1 MNTTRLRKAF
11 KYPSDD
17 EGTDASHDEMDEQ
30 EQESLL
36 KRLRASES
44 STNAQYTL
52 IFTAL
57 PLIVTLPFAW
67 YLFIATSRIMALL
80 CLLSITSLGSSAYIM
95 SCMPVSSSSAN
106 TSSSGLGGSGQ
117 RRRLRPPPPPPSVVF
132 GTGTARGSQNE
143 AAFSPFSS
151 FSSFFA
157 TSPDDGP
164 VKQYLPYLNAATGV
178 ILLVAAMGYR
188 ARTDVP
194 EGLWLFLVLPAVVF
208 GMVVMARR
216 NIGDIQV
223 GLSELQGMRYEYK
236 GA

>member
-1 MNTTRLRKAF
+1 MNATRLRKAF

-17 EGTDASHDEMDEQ
+17 DGTDASHDEMDEQ

-36 KRLRASES
+36 TRLRASES

-57 PLIVTLPFAW
+57 PLIVTLPFLW
-67 YLFIATSRIMALL
+67 YLFLATSRIMALL

-95 SCMPVSSSSAN
+95 SFMPVSS
-106 TSSSGLGGSGQ
+106 TSSSPGSASG
-117 RRRLRPPPPPPSVVF
+117 RRPPPPSVVF
-132 GTGTARGSQNE
+132 GPA
-143 AAFSPFSS
+143 SS
-151 FSSFFA
+151 SGRDSSSSFFA

-164 VKQYLPYLNAATGV
+164 VKQYLPYMNAAISV
-178 ILLVAAMGYR
+178 ILLLLAAMGYR

-194 EGLWLFLVLPAVVF
+194 EGLWLFLVLPAVIF

-216 NIGDIQV
+216 SIGEIQT
-223 GLSELQGMRYEYK
+223 GLRELQGMKYDYK